1 MPRGQWAPR
10 RSLSPQKRRQT
21 ECVICDDSIG
31 TVNSPLSS
39 DSAMD
44 FQRRLSY
51 AEIGSSY
58 FCVKLDDEEPEEQ
71 ECMAVPDLKTL
82 FWTLS
87 GMEFIRLGLGLC
99 ACDESSD
106 EEKASVISTNA
117 VR

>member
-87 GMEFIRLGLGLC
+87 G
-99 ACDESSD
+99 
-106 EEKASVISTNA
+106 
-117 VR
+117 